1 MSLEFSALEQQML
14 AQIAD
19 LEGDPT
25 GAYNVRINGESY
37 ARMSTDNVK
46 ITPKKGQAGID
57 VVVKPNV
64 KCESVHSPVIM
75 TDSGRKELVYND
87 FYIGK
92 GADVTIVAGCGI
104 DNCGGEDAQHDG
116 VHAFHLGKGSRVK
129 YVEKHLGSGA
139 GSGGRILN
147 PVTKIE
153 QDAGS
158 NFELSTVQLGGV
170 TRAVRTTTA
179 KLGAGAKLHITE
191 RILTSDRQTAK
202 TQFDV
207 TLAGKG
213 SAVEVVSRAVAR
225 NHSQQEFISHVRGT
239 TQCYGRV
246 ECDGIMLDKAVIR
259 STPQISAENVDATL
273 THEAT
278 IGKIAG
284 EQLIKL
290 QTLGL
295 TVEDAEN
302 MIIQGFLA

>member
-1 MSLEFSALEQQML
+1 MSLEFSALEHQLL
-14 AQIAD
+14 AQVAD
-19 LEGDPT
+19 LESDPS
-25 GAYNVRINGESY
+25 GAYNFRINGQPY
-37 ARMSTDNVK
+37 AHMSTANVK
-46 ITPKKGQAGID
+46 ITPKKGKSGID
-57 VVVKPNV
+57 VRVKPNT
-64 KCESVHSPVIM
+64 KGESVHIPVLI
-75 TDSGRKELVYND
+75 TDSGRQELVYND

-104 DNCGGEDAQHDG
+104 DNCGGEDSQHDG
-116 VHAFHLGKGSRVK
+116 VHTFHLSQGSHVK
-129 YVEKHLGSGA
+129 YVEKHLGTGA
-139 GSGGRILN
+139 GTGGRILN

-153 QDAGS
+153 QDADS
-158 NFELSTVQLGGV
+158 AFDLETVQLGGV

-179 KLGAGAKLHITE
+179 KLAAGAKLHITE
-191 RILTSDRQTAK
+191 RILTSDRQTAR

-207 TLAGKG
+207 VLAGKD

-225 NHSQQEFISHVRGT
+225 KRSTQEFISNVRGT

-295 TVEDAEN
+295 TAEDAEN